1 MGRKQP
7 GMPRSVL
14 VVAISLGVLLAIGV
28 SAVGLISH
36 AIQQQQQQATQAAQ
50 QALRTGPLALPS
62 VATPK
67 AATPE
72 CAAVLAALPADLV
85 MDGAK
90 VPRRELAAPA
100 PPATVAWGDAGHDP
114 VTVRCGIE
122 APGELTPTAELL
134 DISGV
139 SWLRISDSQVTSWI
153 AVDRPVYV
161 ALTLPAN
168 SGSGPIQ
175 ELSAVLASTLP
186 AKSVFPITA

>member
-1 MGRKQP
+1 
-7 GMPRSVL
+7 MPRSVI

-36 AIQQQQQQATQAAQ
+36 AIQQQQQQTAQAAQ

-62 VATPK
+62 VAAPK
-67 AATPE
+67 AATPD
-72 CAAVLAALPADLV
+72 CAAAMAALPSDLV
-85 MDGAK
+85 LNGAR
-90 VPRRELAAPA
+90 VSRRQLAAPA

-122 APGELTPTAELL
+122 APGELTPTAELVV
-134 DISGV
+134 ISGV
-139 SWLRISDSQVTSWI
+139 SWLQISDGDITSWI

-161 ALTLPAN
+161 ALTLPPN
-168 SGSGPIQ
+168 SGTGPVQ